1 MAADKTEIKK
11 RIQTDVDYVR
21 CPKFNNSIVKFLQ
34 KNPDGVEDNTI
45 ARLLMIPED
54 QVETVYQEAV
64 LKLRESMKKEEDEE

>member
-11 RIQTDVDYVR
+11 RIATDTDYVR
-21 CPKFNNSIVKFLQ
+21 CPKFSNSLTKFLQ

-54 QVETVYQEAV
+54 EIEEIYQEAV
-64 LKLRESMKKEEDEE
+64 SALRESMKKESDEE